1 MADHEGPEPRD
12 PQAPSA
18 PSDLFRSTAG
28 APALD
33 LAEALGGLDRATRN
47 FARRLGESSP
57 IEDVDAPAEPNVDV
71 PAPALGPS
79 TRPAEDLFEQRM
91 REAEQE
97 AREYLDH
104 AKRRADS
111 LVRSMVGAVERE
123 ASEMR
128 RDAEAGIRS
137 RWQQVEVDAERH
149 LGEAR
154 RIADSMVAER
164 QERIGVL
171 SDGISV
177 RAQALTA
184 GMDDAERVREQ
195 FDSFVR
201 ALSRTADRIA
211 GGPAETRAVQP
222 VAGSRDDQDR
232 PSAIAA

>member
-1 MADHEGPEPRD
+1 MADHDMPEHGDPR
-12 PQAPSA
+12 SA
-18 PSDLFRSTAG
+18 AG
-28 APALD
+28 VPALD

-47 FARRLGESSP
+47 FTRRLSEGRMTDEP
-57 IEDVDAPAEPNVDV
+57 GQAAAPAAADQDD
-71 PAPALGPS
+71 A
-79 TRPAEDLFEQRM
+79 FEQRLQ
-91 REAEQE
+91 EAERE

-123 ASEMR
+123 AAEMQR
-128 RDAEAGIRS
+128 EAEAGIRA

-154 RIADSMVAER
+154 RVADGMVAER
-164 QERIGVL
+164 QQRIATL
-171 SDGISV
+171 SDGISS

-211 GGPAETRAVQP
+211 GTPPAPSARASAPPPQSERID
-222 VAGSRDDQDR
+222 GDR

>member
-12 PQAPSA
+12 PQAPSE
-18 PSDLFRSTAG
+18 LFRSTAG

-47 FARRLGESSP
+47 FARRLGEGSP
-57 IEDVDAPAEPNVDV
+57 VDDLGAPGATAEVAATDTEAPASV
-71 PAPALGPS
+71 
-79 TRPAEDLFEQRM
+79 TEDAFEQRM

-111 LVRSMVGAVERE
+111 LVRSMVGAVEKE
-123 ASEMR
+123 ATEMR
-128 RDAEAGIRS
+128 LEAEAGIRA

-154 RIADSMVAER
+154 RIADSMVSER
-164 QERIGVL
+164 QERIAVL
-171 SDGISV
+171 SDGISG

-184 GMDDAERVREQ
+184 GMDDADRVREQ

-211 GGPAETRAVQP
+211 GRPVDTGTVQP
-222 VAGSRDDQDR
+222 VAGPRDDRDR